1 MNRKWIVAIAAFV
14 ILAGA
19 ILVWQLSAKPE
30 QSPIPPAVEGKAMV
44 NIDGIIDEVGADG
57 KSFRIGELWVKVDEN
72 TAYGI
77 TGPNA
82 LPADEQLV
90 SKEFV
95 VGNAVS
101 GYTEDDVASGSVY
114 ALRIYNNFA
123 PQAAAE

>member
-19 ILVWQLSAKPE
+19 VLVWQLGAKPE
-30 QSPIPPAVEGKAMV
+30 QNATPPIEGKAMV

-57 KSFRIGELWVKVDEN
+57 KSFRIGELWVKVDEK
-72 TAYGI
+72 TTYGI

-101 GYTEDDVASGSVY
+101 GYTEDDVASKSVY

-123 PQAAAE
+123 PQPAAQ